1 MTFCSD
7 TWPLLAA
14 FRVNVSFIPEKGF
27 SEHEYSEWDML
38 MYCLFL
44 FVIIRLFTPLVP
56 PTARVG
62 LEPGVTDAA
71 LVAER
76 ERENNGRNP
85 PTTPTNGC
93 KPSRRPQSP
102 VPPKKGERGVLG
114 PGPLADLTPVE
125 GRKEERERE
134 LDPLESP

>member
-1 MTFCSD
+1 M
-7 TWPLLAA
+7 
-14 FRVNVSFIPEKGF
+14 NVSFIPEKGF

-76 ERENNGRNP
+76 ERERTTDAIHQLHLPTAANPAVDPKALFHQKRGNG
-85 PTTPTNGC
+85 G
-93 KPSRRPQSP
+93 S
-102 VPPKKGERGVLG
+102 
-114 PGPLADLTPVE
+114 LARVRLRT
-125 GRKEERERE
+125 
-134 LDPLESP
+134 